1 MGHEKVKMVKN
12 LRSEIALNRSL
23 RGYSVV
29 VKNMSQTGL
38 SLHFNSSIYQLYA
51 LGHWLHSLLLFLHL

>member
-1 MGHEKVKMVKN
+1 MGHDKVKMVKN

-38 SLHFNSSIYQLYA
+38 SFTLIPTIY
-51 LGHWLHSLLLFLHL
+51 

>member
-1 MGHEKVKMVKN
+1 MGRDKVKMVKN

-38 SLHFNSSIYQLYA
+38 SLHSNSTIY
-51 LGHWLHSLLLFLHL
+51 